1 MNKIRLVVNNEV
13 QKKNKEKFFIKKE
26 LPSILNLYAKMVS
39 NGSWKDYSFT
49 SGVRE
54 VSFNVYQRA
63 SDKPV
68 LRILKN
74 LKPQYFNE
82 RYIIKDK
89 NGIILKKSEDLNQ
102 LIKLLEIDDNN
113 LYNFYNGLN
122 TDIQFEDNKINNLFK
137 NFKY

>member
-1 MNKIRLVVNNEV
+1 MSKIRLVVNNEV
-13 QKKNKEKFFIKKE
+13 LKKNKEKFFIKKE
-26 LPSILNLYAKMVS
+26 LQSILNLYAKMVS
-39 NGSWKDYSFT
+39 NGSWKDYSLT

-82 RYIIKDK
+82 RYLIKDK

-102 LIKLLEIDDNN
+102 LINKTSWNKLRLV
-113 LYNFYNGLN
+113 
-122 TDIQFEDNKINNLFK
+122 K
-137 NFKY
+137 

>member
-1 MNKIRLVVNNEV
+1 MNKIRLVVNNEF
-13 QKKNKEKFFIKKE
+13 QKKSKEKFFIKKE
-26 LPSILNLYAKMVS
+26 LQSILNLYAKMVS

-68 LRILKN
+68 LRIIKN
-74 LKPQYFNE
+74 LKPQYYNE
-82 RYIIKDK
+82 RYLIKDK

-102 LIKLLEIDDNN
+102 LINKTSWSKLKLV
-113 LYNFYNGLN
+113 
-122 TDIQFEDNKINNLFK
+122 K
-137 NFKY
+137 

>member
-13 QKKNKEKFFIKKE
+13 QKKSKEKFFIKKE
-26 LPSILNLYAKMVS
+26 LQSILNLYAKMVS

-74 LKPQYFNE
+74 LKPQYLDE
-82 RYIIKDK
+82 
-89 NGIILKKSEDLNQ
+89 SC
-102 LIKLLEIDDNN
+102 LLYTSPSPRDMW
-113 LYNFYNGLN
+113 
-122 TDIQFEDNKINNLFK
+122 TSRMPSSA
-137 NFKY
+137 

>member
-1 MNKIRLVVNNEV
+1 MNKIRLVVNNDF

-26 LPSILNLYAKMVS
+26 LQSILNLYAKMVS

-49 SGVRE
+49 SGVKE

-74 LKPQYFNE
+74 LKPQHLNE
-82 RYIIKDK
+82 RYLIKDK

-102 LIKLLEIDDNN
+102 LI
-113 LYNFYNGLN
+113 
-122 TDIQFEDNKINNLFK
+122 NKTSWNRLRLVK
-137 NFKY
+137 

>member
-26 LPSILNLYAKMVS
+26 LQSILNLYAKMVS

-82 RYIIKDK
+82 RYLIKDK

-102 LIKLLEIDDNN
+102 LI
-113 LYNFYNGLN
+113 
-122 TDIQFEDNKINNLFK
+122 NKTSWNKFRLVK
-137 NFKY
+137 